1 MHMQKHRSAFTLI
14 ELLVVIAIIAVL
26 IALLLP
32 AVQSAREAARRI
44 QCVNNL
50 KQIGL
55 ALHNYQSSTGGFP
68 IGHTQVQVYSGND
81 YSAWVG
87 WSAQA
92 MMLPYLEL
100 NVVYNS
106 CNFAHTGFGFTF
118 TPGDA
123 INSTAAYTRINAF
136 ICPSNPI
143 SNGSAKIFYAPNVPV
158 TPTDY
163 AGSMGT
169 TSHDLTQGQATPAL
183 AQSTNKAYPTNGIF
197 ACWMSYDIRDV
208 TDGTSNT
215 IAFGEWCSQN
225 YSNPTGRA
233 RGVGVEN
240 VPDSN
245 PSGRQDSAGANP
257 AAILAGLNNCTI
269 AWNSPTANL
278 DNELGAMWS
287 LGEQGYSMMN
297 FIQVPNDAQYPFGTC
312 TLIGDGSDGGADDA
326 AFCGPESYH
335 PGGANLLF
343 CDGSVRFVKNSV
355 NRTAVMW
362 ALASRNG
369 GEVISSDSY

>member
-1 MHMQKHRSAFTLI
+1 MQIRNRRCAFTLI

-32 AVQSAREAARRI
+32 AVQSAREAARRV
-44 QCVNNL
+44 QCVNNM

-55 ALHNYQSSTGGFP
+55 ALHNYQSATGGFP
-68 IGHTQVQVYSGND
+68 LGGTKVQVYSGND
-81 YSAWVG
+81 YTTWVA

-92 MMLPYLEL
+92 QMLPYLEQGAI
-100 NVVYNS
+100 YNS
-106 CNFAHTGFGFTF
+106 CNFVHTGFGFTF
-118 TPGDA
+118 TPGDP

-136 ICPSNPI
+136 LCPSNPV
-143 SNGSAKIFYAPNVPV
+143 SNGSSTIFYTTNVPV

-169 TSHDLTQGQATPAL
+169 TSHDMTQAAKPTA
-183 AQSTNKAYPTNGIF
+183 TNGIF
-197 ACWMSYDIRDV
+197 AMWISYDLRDI

-225 YSNPTGRA
+225 YQVPTGRA

-245 PSGRQDSAGANP
+245 PSGRQDSAGANQ
-257 AAILAGLNNCTI
+257 AATLAGLNSCTA
-269 AWNSPTANL
+269 AWNSPTAVL
-278 DNELGAMWS
+278 DNELGAMWAM
-287 LGEQGYSMMN
+287 GEQGYSMMN
-297 FIQVPNDAQYPFGTC
+297 FTQVPNDTQYPFGFC
-312 TLIGDGSDGGADDA
+312 TLNSEGADGGADDA
-326 AFCGPESYH
+326 AYCGPGSYH
-335 PGGANLLF
+335 PGGANILF
-343 CDGSVRFVKNSV
+343 CDGSVRFVKSSI
-355 NRTAVMW
+355 NRQGVMW